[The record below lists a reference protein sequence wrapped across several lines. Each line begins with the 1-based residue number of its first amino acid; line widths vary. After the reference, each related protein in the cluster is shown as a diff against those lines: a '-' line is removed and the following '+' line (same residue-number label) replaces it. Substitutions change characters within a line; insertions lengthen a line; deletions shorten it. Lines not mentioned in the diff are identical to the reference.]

1 MAKNQESINRSLFEL
16 LRSRGY
22 APTLLDTSG
31 KEIPVPEEAE
41 VFQFKFT
48 KDGEEYGTV
57 TASIDGLHKLVIY
70 FGDDVANSAK
80 GEGTDD
86 DWFDFIKKVK
96 KFKKSK
102 LKESSGDDSWYK
114 LLNHLK
120 RFAQKH
126 QLSFEVK
133 NRDHLKYDMA
143 KREHMKKQE
152 RISEGYHPMG
162 KKASYNDNIP
172 TVKIVIEHTR
182 QIEEGEQRYRNVNR
196 IFLEN
201 TQGERILAPTTKPG
215 VAQVYARHLAE
226 GGMPH
231 DDRWNHIIS
240 LCEEYNKM
248 GAFVRAT
255 RHNQFNESAQQ
266 LVNEGINHYQSLRE
280 SLSKMRG
287 ARGYNSYFESY
298 TPPLMEDESEENNL
312 NELFVQETLD
322 PRIESVMPI
331 LNKLHKKV
339 AEMKEVNELSEWA
352 DNLIESG
359 LDEGDEEIDEAMFPA
374 SKIGDKLRDI
384 KTGANDLGAGSA
396 LKVAGIASPAL
407 GAAAT
412 GAATAGL
419 SGALPSTIPG
429 MANLSIAGAEGALI
443 YLPVIGAGALGATA
457 AALGGFL
464 TYKGLNWLAQKL
476 FGTKEEAI
484 EFAKLHLAAAEAG
497 KPNFEFQGKSY
508 PVKIKNKEDASDLMM
523 RVYELET
530 QLKESLT
537 EEDDL
542 DEGMMDTVKKVGSK
556 VFDKLGGGSE
566 EDLIRDLQKS
576 AGVTPT
582 GKKPEFDVKAKE
594 LARSNPS
601 DPAGNFMKGGKDLG
615 IFKEE
620 GLDPAQ
626 QADQKINTPAVQ
638 RKEKG
643 GDWKVTKQDL
653 DKADEKNMTSTAGM
667 AALKKKMSTME
678 ENQLDEIGDTPAGRE
693 KLEKYINKADL
704 QLSQH
709 WADTHDKGHLPTDQK
724 MAKRNSGTLAAN
736 KRLSTHSNTEK
747 ELAEN
752 EFAGDYATGEAG
764 QWRNKGPKAHKPATI
779 GDLVGEGQED
789 LDAIKRLL
797 NK

>member
-70 FGDDVANSAK
+70 FGDDVANS
-80 GEGTDD
+80 E
-86 DWFDFIKKVK
+86 
-96 KFKKSK
+96 
-102 LKESSGDDSWYK
+102 KEDNGGDDSWYK

-172 TVKIVIEHTR
+172 TVKIVIEHSR

-215 VAQVYARHLAE
+215 IAQIYARHLAE
-226 GGMPH
+226 GGLPH

-255 RHNQFNESAQQ
+255 RNNQFNESAQQ

-298 TPPLMEDESEENNL
+298 TPPLMEDETEENNL

-352 DNLIESG
+352 DNLIESD
-359 LDEGDEEIDEAMFPA
+359 LEEGDGGQQAINPMGVPEGKGPLGQGDLGLALKSLGGSWSSWHEENSHDPDIEVYEYDDGEGGYYA
-374 SKIGDKLRDI
+374 SGSIEHNLKTGEIEVHYQDGENDVDVDGTFNSIGDAMKALR
-384 KTGANDLGAGSA
+384 GGNSY
-396 LKVAGIASPAL
+396 
-407 GAAAT
+407 
-412 GAATAGL
+412 
-419 SGALPSTIPG
+419 PSW
-429 MANLSIAGAEGALI
+429 
-443 YLPVIGAGALGATA
+443 
-457 AALGGFL
+457 GG
-464 TYKGLNWLAQKL
+464 K
-476 FGTKEEAI
+476 
-484 EFAKLHLAAAEAG
+484 
-497 KPNFEFQGKSY
+497 KPNFDRLGQRKQHGPDDLRKTDRTGRKGTLAGGPTNSLKQNIQWSKGKHG
-508 PVKIKNKEDASDLMM
+508 PKGVLP
-523 RVYELET
+523 
-530 QLKESLT
+530 
-537 EEDDL
+537 EDDAV
-542 DEGMMDTVKKVGSK
+542 DEGILDTVKKVGGK
-556 VFDKLGGGSE
+556 IFDKLGGGSE
-566 EDLIRDLQKS
+566 EELIKDLQKS
-576 AGVTPT
+576 AGVPQT
-582 GKKPEFDVKAKE
+582 GKKPE
-594 LARSNPS
+594 P
-601 DPAGNFMKGGKDLG
+601 KDKPVG
-615 IFKEE
+615 E
-620 GLDPAQ
+620 GLDDAH
-626 QADQKINTPAVQ
+626 QADLKINTPAVQ

-643 GDWKVTKQDL
+643 GDWKVNKQDL
-653 DKADEKNMTSTAGM
+653 AKADEKNMTSAAGM
-667 AALKKKMSTME
+667 AALKKRMNTIEEDEVDESALQAYLGDKKYGEKGMDALRQAGQEGASEKKMQNIRAHYSDKE
-678 ENQLDEIGDTPAGRE
+678 EPISED
-693 KLEKYINKADL
+693 
-704 QLSQH
+704 
-709 WADTHDKGHLPTDQK
+709 
-724 MAKRNSGTLAAN
+724 
-736 KRLSTHSNTEK
+736 
-747 ELAEN
+747 

-764 QWRNKGPKAHKPATI
+764 QWRNKGPKANKPATI
-779 GDLVGEGQED
+779 GDLVGEGEEKNPLDPWKNVNPRVDNPKIKGTDKHAKSAYYPTPKPPVKKLDTPYTKESVAEGSED
-789 LDAIKRLL
+789 LARILNIAGIK
-797 NK
+797 K

>member
-70 FGDDVANSAK
+70 FGDDVANS
-80 GEGTDD
+80 E
-86 DWFDFIKKVK
+86 
-96 KFKKSK
+96 
-102 LKESSGDDSWYK
+102 KENNGGDDSWYK

-120 RFAQKH
+120 RFSQQH

-152 RISEGYHPMG
+152 RISEGYYPMG

-172 TVKIVIEHTR
+172 TVKIVIEHSR

-215 VAQVYARHLAE
+215 IAQIYARHLAE
-226 GGMPH
+226 GGLPH
-231 DDRWNHIIS
+231 DDRWNHIGS
-240 LCEEYNKM
+240 LCEEYQKM
-248 GAFVRAT
+248 AGFVRAT
-255 RHNQFNESAQQ
+255 RNNQFNESAQQ

-287 ARGYNSYFESY
+287 ARGYNAYFESY
-298 TPPLMEDESEENNL
+298 IPPLMEDEAEENNL

-331 LNKLHKKV
+331 LSKLHKKV

-352 DNLIESG
+352 DSLTEAPGAETLDHNVKTDKDNLDSLDLEESDTQSSNPG
-359 LDEGDEEIDEAMFPA
+359 AIPEEDELDEGI
-374 SKIGDKLRDI
+374 L
-384 KTGANDLGAGSA
+384 
-396 LKVAGIASPAL
+396 
-407 GAAAT
+407 
-412 GAATAGL
+412 
-419 SGALPSTIPG
+419 
-429 MANLSIAGAEGALI
+429 
-443 YLPVIGAGALGATA
+443 
-457 AALGGFL
+457 
-464 TYKGLNWLAQKL
+464 
-476 FGTKEEAI
+476 
-484 EFAKLHLAAAEAG
+484 
-497 KPNFEFQGKSY
+497 
-508 PVKIKNKEDASDLMM
+508 
-523 RVYELET
+523 
-530 QLKESLT
+530 
-537 EEDDL
+537 
-542 DEGMMDTVKKVGSK
+542 DTVKKVGSK

-576 AGVTPT
+576 AGVPQT
-582 GKKPEFDVKAKE
+582 GKKPEPKDKPVDEARMFGYDINRVPSLKIPYDDSQELKKLIDQLSQLVFKGEMDQSTRKQVASIRAQLSNILQKNGLKE
-594 LARSNPS
+594 S
-601 DPAGNFMKGGKDLG
+601 DLMSM
-615 IFKEE
+615 EE
-620 GLDPAQ
+620 ALDPAQ
-626 QADQKINTPAVQ
+626 QADQKINTPAVH

-653 DKADEKNMTSTAGM
+653 DKADEKNMTSPAGM
-667 AALKKKMSTME
+667 SALKKRMNTIEEDEVDESALQASFGIKKYGKKGMDALRKAGQDHASEKKMQNIRANYSDKE
-678 ENQLDEIGDTPAGRE
+678 EPISED
-693 KLEKYINKADL
+693 
-704 QLSQH
+704 
-709 WADTHDKGHLPTDQK
+709 
-724 MAKRNSGTLAAN
+724 
-736 KRLSTHSNTEK
+736 
-747 ELAEN
+747 

-764 QWRNKGPKAHKPATI
+764 QWRNKGPKANKPATI
-779 GDLVGEGQED
+779 GDLVGEGED
-789 LDAIKRLL
+789 KDTLDPWKHVSPRVDNPKIKGTDKRAKSAYYPTPKPPVKKLDTPLTNETVAEGSDDLARIL
-797 NK
+797 NIAGIRK

>member
-70 FGDDVANSAK
+70 FGDDVANS
-80 GEGTDD
+80 E
-86 DWFDFIKKVK
+86 
-96 KFKKSK
+96 
-102 LKESSGDDSWYK
+102 KENNGGDDSWYK

-120 RFAQKH
+120 RFSQQH

-172 TVKIVIEHTR
+172 TVKIVIEHSR

-215 VAQVYARHLAE
+215 IAQIYARHLAE
-226 GGMPH
+226 GGLPH
-231 DDRWNHIIS
+231 DDRWNHIGS

-255 RHNQFNESAQQ
+255 RNNQFNESAQQ

-352 DNLIESG
+352 DSLTEAPGAETLAHNVKTEKDNLDSLDLEESDTQSSNPG
-359 LDEGDEEIDEAMFPA
+359 AIPEDELDEGI
-374 SKIGDKLRDI
+374 
-384 KTGANDLGAGSA
+384 
-396 LKVAGIASPAL
+396 
-407 GAAAT
+407 
-412 GAATAGL
+412 
-419 SGALPSTIPG
+419 
-429 MANLSIAGAEGALI
+429 
-443 YLPVIGAGALGATA
+443 
-457 AALGGFL
+457 
-464 TYKGLNWLAQKL
+464 
-476 FGTKEEAI
+476 
-484 EFAKLHLAAAEAG
+484 
-497 KPNFEFQGKSY
+497 
-508 PVKIKNKEDASDLMM
+508 
-523 RVYELET
+523 
-530 QLKESLT
+530 
-537 EEDDL
+537 
-542 DEGMMDTVKKVGSK
+542 MDTVKKVGSK

-566 EDLIRDLQKS
+566 EDLIKDLQQK
-576 AGVTPT
+576 AGVKVT

-626 QADQKINTPAVQ
+626 QADQKINTPAAQ

-643 GDWKVTKQDL
+643 GDWKVTTQDL
-653 DKADEKNMTSTAGM
+653 AKADEKNMTSSAGM
-667 AALKKKMSTME
+667 AALKKRMNTIEEDEVEESALQAYLGDKKYGKDGMDALRKAGQDHASEKKMQNIRAKYSSKE
-678 ENQLDEIGDTPAGRE
+678 EV
-693 KLEKYINKADL
+693 
-704 QLSQH
+704 
-709 WADTHDKGHLPTDQK
+709 
-724 MAKRNSGTLAAN
+724 
-736 KRLSTHSNTEK
+736 
-747 ELAEN
+747 AEDG